1 MKTFLPYI
9 SINHNIL
16 CYSINSISENHNIQ
30 THRRDAMNFR
40 DLIERLAEMF
50 PKQDYQSRLDN
61 FIRSRQP
68 KTASEVEYWQQQFER
83 TEFRR
88 LGL

>member
-1 MKTFLPYI
+1 MKKIIAHI
-9 SINHNIL
+9 SINHEIL
-16 CYSINSISENHNIQ
+16 CYSINSISENHDINTQ
-30 THRRDAMNFR
+30 ETVMNFR
-40 DLIERLAEMF
+40 NLIERLAEMF

-61 FIRSRQP
+61 FIRSHQP